1 MREITVDFLGTEAA
15 RLRTILVQKPI
26 YHPSGVRLYSPGEP
40 ITPEVVHLMR
50 EAGMKNLFILEPGET
65 EFKALN
71 ALDLQKV
78 ECREL
83 VAGDVLAEDLSGAGG
98 AVIAYSGQVLDAAGV
113 ARAQTARR
121 GPVGIRRRGTEA
133 AQKQARD
140 FLTRRPPP
148 PVRGVKSDER
158 VTEFIRTALIQVRPL
173 LVPVGRVA
181 VGVREEFSR
190 AVIHNTLAGAG
201 YEVIGW
207 AASPEG
213 LDELRS
219 RKADLLVIDLEDA
232 LSLCM
237 AVRKVDDLR
246 GMGILVCAEDSRK
259 SEITSVLLDGA
270 NDSVHRPPP
279 PDMLLYK
286 VRIGLQAMGLSV
298 NLRPAIL
305 MERRK
310 APRTPAS
317 IPCVLRDPTQPKAL
331 PVSAGT
337 ILDLTEGGAQVA
349 YARPDWPCRHAF
361 QPHLVHPR
369 HFLCDYAKSNPNS
382 RELAVSFSAPG
393 AGKQERLARVVYV
406 GLSGG
411 REVAGLAFQKTP
423 GAR

>member
-15 RLRTILVQKPI
+15 RLRAILVQKPI

-40 ITPEVVHLMR
+40 ITPEVAGLMK
-50 EAGMKNLFILEPGET
+50 ESGLDKLFILEPGET
-65 EFKALN
+65 EFKALS

-78 ECREL
+78 DPREL
-83 VAGDVLAEDLSGAGG
+83 AAGDVLAEDLAGPDGA
-98 AVIAYSGQVLDAAGV
+98 AIAYSGQVLDAAGA
-113 ARAQTARR
+113 ARAQRARR
-121 GPVGIRRRGTEA
+121 GPVAIRRRGTEA

-140 FLTRRPPP
+140 FLARRPPP

-207 AASPEG
+207 EPSAERI
-213 LDELRS
+213 DELRS
-219 RKADLLVIDLEDA
+219 RKADLLVLDLEDA
-232 LSLCM
+232 LSLCV
-237 AVRKVDDLR
+237 AVRKSEDLR
-246 GMGILVCAEDSRK
+246 RMGILVCAQDSRK
-259 SEITSVLLDGA
+259 QEITSVLLDGA

-286 VRIGLQAMGLSV
+286 VRICLQVMGLSV

-310 APRTPAS
+310 APRNPADL
-317 IPCVLRDPTQPKAL
+317 PCVLRDPEPPKGL

-337 ILDLTEGGAQVA
+337 ILDLSEGGAQVA
-349 YARPDWPCRHAF
+349 YERPDWPCRHAF
-361 QPHLVHPR
+361 QPHGVHPR
-369 HFLCDYAKSNPNS
+369 HFLGDYAKANLNS
-382 RELAVSFSAPG
+382 RLLAVSFSVPG
-393 AGKQERLARVVYV
+393 AGRQERLAKVVHV

-411 REVAGLAFQKTP
+411 REVAGLAFQKP
-423 GAR
+423 AAAR

>member
-1 MREITVDFLGTEAA
+1 VREITVDFLGTEAA
-15 RLRTILVQKPI
+15 RLRAILVQKPI
-26 YHPSGVRLYSPGEP
+26 YHPSGVRVYSPGEP
-40 ITPEVVHLMR
+40 ITPDVVTLMK
-50 EAGMKNLFILEPGET
+50 ESGMKNLFILEPGET
-65 EFKALN
+65 EFKALS

-78 ECREL
+78 EPREL
-83 VAGDVLAEDLSGAGG
+83 VAGDVLAEDLSGPDG
-98 AVIAYSGQVLDAAGV
+98 AVIAYSGQVLDAAGI
-113 ARAQTARR
+113 ARARGARR
-121 GPVGIRRRGTEA
+121 GPVGIRRRGAEA

-140 FLTRRPPP
+140 FLARRPPP

-181 VGVREEFSR
+181 VGVQEEFTR
-190 AVIHNTLAGAG
+190 ALVHNTLAGAG

-207 AASPEG
+207 NASLEG

-232 LSLCM
+232 LSLCL
-237 AVRKVDDLR
+237 AVRKSDDFR

-259 SEITSVLLDGA
+259 QEITSVLLDGA

-286 VRIGLQAMGLSV
+286 VRICLQVMGLSV
-298 NLRPAIL
+298 NLPPAIL

-310 APRTPAS
+310 APR
-317 IPCVLRDPTQPKAL
+317 IPVGVPCALRDPSRPKSL
-331 PVSAGT
+331 PVSSGT
-337 ILDLTEGGAQVA
+337 LVDLTEGGAQVA

-361 QPHLVHPR
+361 QPHGVHPR
-369 HFLCDYAKSNPNS
+369 HFLCDYAKSGLNA
-382 RELAVSFSAPG
+382 RELAVSFSVPG
-393 AGKQERLARVVYV
+393 AGKRERLAKVVHV

-411 REVAGLAFQKTP
+411 REVAGLAFQK
-423 GAR
+423 AR

>member
-15 RLRTILVQKPI
+15 RLRAVLVQKPI

-40 ITPEVVHLMR
+40 ITPDVVTLMK
-50 EAGMKNLFILEPGET
+50 ESGMKNLYILEPGET
-65 EFKALN
+65 EFKALS
-71 ALDLQKV
+71 ALDVQKV
-78 ECREL
+78 DPRDL
-83 VAGDVLAEDLSGAGG
+83 VAGDVLAEDLGALDG
-98 AVIAYSGQVLDAAGV
+98 AVIAFSGQVLDAAGV
-113 ARAQTARR
+113 ARAQGARR
-121 GPVGIRRRGTEA
+121 AAVGIRRRGMEA

-140 FLTRRPPP
+140 YLARRPPP
-148 PVRGVKSDER
+148 PACGVKSDER

-181 VGVREEFSR
+181 VGVREEFTR

-207 AASPEG
+207 NASPEG
-213 LDELRS
+213 LEELRS

-237 AVRKVDDLR
+237 AARKAEDLR

-259 SEITSVLLDGA
+259 AEITSVLLDGA

-286 VRIGLQAMGLSV
+286 VRICLQVMGRAV
-298 NLRPAIL
+298 NLKPAIL

-310 APRTPAS
+310 APRNPANAA
-317 IPCVLRDPTQPKAL
+317 CTLRDPAQPKAL
-331 PVSAGT
+331 PVSAAT
-337 ILDLTEGGAQVA
+337 LLDFNEGGAQIA
-349 YARPDWPCRHAF
+349 YERPEWPCRHAF
-361 QPHLVHPR
+361 QPHGVHPR
-369 HFLCDYAKSNPNS
+369 HFFCDYAKTNPKGQDLS
-382 RELAVSFSAPG
+382 LSFALPG
-393 AGKQERLARVVYV
+393 AGKQERLARVVHV

-411 REVAGLAFQKTP
+411 LEVAGLAFQK
-423 GAR
+423 GAGGR